1 MSQPSDADA
10 SAPGAA
16 DLVALDLKIPPCPEV
31 LATFATE
38 ARKEDP
44 DIRVL
49 AALIGKDAG
58 LAAAI
63 LKTVNSPLFGLTR
76 KAADIPQAL
85 AILGLRACTN
95 LITGLLL
102 RQAFPVGAGPL
113 MQRYWDES
121 TRAAEAAI
129 AVTRL
134 ARGVDRDQAHTYTLF
149 RNCGMAVMIT
159 RFPDYA
165 SIVEAHANAPGP
177 ELALAEEARYRFDHA
192 RVGYALAR
200 GWQLPEALCHTILL
214 HHEIEQ
220 VATRTRAAA
229 AADPAL
235 LAVGLLA
242 EQVVRLRAGQ
252 ALTGEW
258 SAHEGFALQTL
269 GIEPD
274 AIIELVQ
281 APALDP

>member
-1 MSQPSDADA
+1 MSQPPSTDTNAA
-10 SAPGAA
+10 GAVDPA
-16 DLVALDLKIPPCPEV
+16 TLDLKIPPCPEV
-31 LATFATE
+31 LASFSAE
-38 ARKEDP
+38 AQKDDP
-44 DIRVL
+44 DMRVL
-49 AALIGKDAG
+49 ATLIGKDAG

-63 LKTVNSPLFGLTR
+63 LKAVNSPLFGLTR

-113 MQRYWDES
+113 MARYWDES
-121 TRAAEAAI
+121 MRTAEAAI
-129 AVTRL
+129 AVATRV
-134 ARGVDRDQAHTYTLF
+134 RGVSRDQAHTYTLF

-165 SIVEAHANAPGP
+165 SMFEAHANTPGP
-177 ELALAEEARYRFDHA
+177 ELALTEEARYRFDHA

-200 GWQLPEALCHTILL
+200 GWQLPEALCRTILL
-214 HHEIEQ
+214 HHEVAQ
-220 VATRTRAAA
+220 VASGTRAAA
-229 AADPAL
+229 AADPTL

-252 ALTGEW
+252 AVTGEW

-274 AIIELVQ
+274 AIVDLVT
-281 APALDP
+281 APAP